1 MRSLLFLL
9 LVLTTAS
16 CRDVAPDD
24 RNAPTSSKPVER
36 VPSSAIGDDHEYVR
50 VRTSFEQ
57 HARDRLAKLDQRIAA
72 LEKSGGES
80 AHETV
85 LELRRDRDELATRID
100 QISKQAKPAW
110 DEFQSS
116 VDDGFQRLEKRV
128 DDLLP

>member
-9 LVLTTAS
+9 LITAS
-16 CRDVAPDD
+16 CRDVDRDRQAPFS
-24 RNAPTSSKPVER
+24 SSKTVER
-36 VPSSAIGDDHEYVR
+36 GPADDHEYVR
-50 VRTSFEQ
+50 VRSSFEQ
-57 HARDRLAKLDQRIAA
+57 RSRERLTKLDQRIAA

-85 LELRRDRDELATRID
+85 LELRRDRDELAARID
-100 QISKQAKPAW
+100 QISTQAKPAW
-110 DEFQSS
+110 DEFQSG